1 MKIFQIC
8 GILIAFLCCLA
19 RFLEEPSRLIDIIF
33 GMGFMFNFL
42 VYELSLNL
50 VEKWRKIR
58 EAEKY
63 AWKFHKPKLI
73 ARY

>member
-42 VYELSLNL
+42 VYEIT
-50 VEKWRKIR
+50 KDRW
-58 EAEKY
+58 
-63 AWKFHKPKLI
+63 F
-73 ARY
+73 